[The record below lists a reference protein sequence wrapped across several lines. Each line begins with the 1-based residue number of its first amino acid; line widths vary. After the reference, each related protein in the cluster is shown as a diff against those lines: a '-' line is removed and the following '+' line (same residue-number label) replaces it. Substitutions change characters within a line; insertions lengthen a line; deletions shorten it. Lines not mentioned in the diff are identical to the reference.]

1 MKQFLN
7 RYFKGDSIIW
17 MMLVALAVISSV
29 AVYSASGTLA
39 YRYRDGNTTYFVLK
53 HIIFILAGFGV
64 TTIVHNIH
72 YRIFS
77 KFSWLF
83 LAISVVLLAIT
94 LVSGSNLNEASR
106 WITIPFTGISF
117 QPSEMAKIALVV
129 YIARTLSINQKEGF
143 PASAAFKPIIIATGI
158 VCVLIFPENFST
170 ALLVASISMFMMF
183 IGRVP
188 FKYLLYTVGAAVVML
203 VFVVILAKQ
212 FPDVSVFHRVDTW
225 ISRVEN
231 FSGEDVDSDKSFQA
245 NQAKIAIASGLFP
258 KGPGN
263 SIQRDFLPH
272 PYSDFIFALIIE
284 EYSAVAGIILLF
296 IYLTLLY
303 RAGII
308 ALKCNTT
315 FPAFLIIGIM
325 VTITL
330 QALAHMAVSV
340 NLIPVTGQT
349 LPFVSMGGTSV
360 LFVAFAMGMVL
371 SVSRFSI
378 DADSTEE
385 SKNNDITRNADEVY

>member
-1 MKQFLN
+1 MRQFLN

-53 HIIFILAGFGV
+53 HVIFILAGFGI
-64 TTIVHNIH
+64 TTVVHNIH
-72 YRIFS
+72 YRLFS

-83 LAISVVLLAIT
+83 LAFSIVLLAIT

-129 YIARTLSINQKEGF
+129 YIARVLSVNQKEGF
-143 PASAAFKPIIIATGI
+143 PASAAFKPIIIATAI

-203 VFVVILAKQ
+203 VFVVLLAKQ

-231 FSGEDVDSDKSFQA
+231 FCSDDVDSYKSFQA

-258 KGPGN
+258 RGPGN

-303 RAGII
+303 RAGLIV
-308 ALKCNTT
+308 LKCSST

-325 VTITL
+325 ITITL

-360 LFVAFAMGMVL
+360 LFVALAMGMVL
-371 SVSRFSI
+371 SVSRFAIEGDVSDDLKNSEISKVI
-378 DADSTEE
+378 DDGH
-385 SKNNDITRNADEVY
+385 

>member
-1 MKQFLN
+1 
-7 RYFKGDSIIW
+7 
-17 MMLVALAVISSV
+17 
-29 AVYSASGTLA
+29 
-39 YRYRDGNTTYFVLK
+39 
-53 HIIFILAGFGV
+53 
-64 TTIVHNIH
+64 
-72 YRIFS
+72 
-77 KFSWLF
+77 
-83 LAISVVLLAIT
+83 
-94 LVSGSNLNEASR
+94 
-106 WITIPFTGISF
+106 
-117 QPSEMAKIALVV
+117 MAKIALVV
-129 YIARTLSINQKEGF
+129 YIARILSVNQKEGF
-143 PASAAFKPIIIATGI
+143 PASAAFKPIIIATAI

-203 VFVVILAKQ
+203 VIVVMLAKQ
-212 FPDVSVFHRVDTW
+212 FPDVSVVFHRVDTW

-231 FSGEDVDSDKSFQA
+231 FGSDEVDSDKSFQS

-258 KGPGN
+258 QGPGN

-284 EYSAVAGIILLF
+284 EYSAVAGIILLI

-303 RAGII
+303 RAGLIM
-308 ALKCNTT
+308 LKCSAT

-340 NLIPVTGQT
+340 SLIPVTGQT

-360 LFVAFAMGMVL
+360 LFVSLAMGMVL
-371 SVSRFSI
+371 SVSRFAVEGDVPNEI
-378 DADSTEE
+378 MINET
-385 SKNNDITRNADEVY
+385 SKENDEAN